1 MENGWIS
8 IGGPVVLVHTLF
20 LVTNPIT
27 KEALD
32 SLTNYPDIIRW
43 SSTVI
48 RLADDLGTSS
58 DEMERGDV
66 PKSIQCYMNKKDVS
80 EEDARKHI
88 NLLIKETW
96 KLMNTVQNNN
106 SLFSETFIGCAVNG
120 ARTSQTIY
128 QHGDGYGIQNSHTK
142 NRISINL
149 KSETGAEKKPFVGK
163 QWQTGAEKKPFVGK
177 QWHLFLSRSEPTPWM
192 WSALENH

>member
-142 NRISINL
+142 NRICKLFFEPITISI
-149 KSETGAEKKPFVGK
+149 P
-163 QWQTGAEKKPFVGK
+163 
-177 QWHLFLSRSEPTPWM
+177 
-192 WSALENH
+192 